1 MQINTVRASQ
11 FLNSGDFHMFI
22 LDKVESVSG
31 LHQHDYYEF
40 TIVLTGSCYQE
51 INGRRVLLERGD
63 FVFIPIGSH
72 HQTFYDF
79 GMTRILNMGISR
91 SFFDEHYL
99 YQLPFCFVASQKYQ
113 IKKEFLTYIESIIA
127 SLDFR
132 DNEFDE
138 FNKLL
143 TFYIVNHLQ
152 HYKEQVED
160 DDIPVWLRRTVKEMH
175 DKAMFGENALEKM
188 IAVSGKSQAHLTRS
202 TQKFYNKT
210 PLQLINEIRINF
222 CKKQL
227 ETTNFSIADIA
238 YDAGFSGP
246 CIFIKTFKKLTAF
259 TPGSYRKQV
268 CGG

>member
-1 MQINTVRASQ
+1 MEITTVRASQ
-11 FLNSGDFHMFI
+11 FLNNKDFYMFI

-51 INGRRVLLERGD
+51 INGKRVLLERGD

-91 SFFDEHYL
+91 SFFDDHYL
-99 YQLPFCFVASQKYQ
+99 AQFPFFFIASQKYH
-113 IKKEFLTYIESIIA
+113 IKKEFLTYIESAIA
-127 SLDFR
+127 SLNFR
-132 DNEFDE
+132 DNEYDE

-152 HYKEQVED
+152 HYKEQIED
-160 DDIPVWLRRTVKEMH
+160 DDIPIWLRRTVKEMH
-175 DKAMFGENALEKM
+175 DKAMFGGNALEKM
-188 IAVSGKSQAHLTRS
+188 IETSDRSQAHLTRS
-202 TQKFYNKT
+202 TQKYYNKT
-210 PLQLINEIRINF
+210 PMQLINEIRINY

-238 YDAGFSGP
+238 YDAGFNGP
-246 CIFIKTFKKLTAF
+246 CIFIKIFKKSTSF
-259 TPGSYRKQV
+259 TPGAYRKQF